1 MDQVSNRSRLAKNK
15 GKKTYPSKAIENID
29 VITGVQIVNRTLA
42 IDLEGVYKREVSVVL
57 IPTATGT
64 NAQVQKKS
72 ETSFRSASN
81 SIIRIL
87 TFIHFYVYRAPPNI
101 IPGGLFIDDT
111 LVLGTSTRFL
121 PGEVDKRSGGGND
134 GPLIFDSI
142 FIQLRHGRVA
152 LHLDVVHVESRL
164 GEILQVCVCT

>member
-64 NAQVQKKS
+64 NAQVQ
-72 ETSFRSASN
+72 RSPKQAFA
-81 SIIRIL
+81 R
-87 TFIHFYVYRAPPNI
+87 
-101 IPGGLFIDDT
+101 
-111 LVLGTSTRFL
+111 
-121 PGEVDKRSGGGND
+121 
-134 GPLIFDSI
+134 
-142 FIQLRHGRVA
+142 LRT
-152 LHLDVVHVESRL
+152 
-164 GEILQVCVCT
+164 Q